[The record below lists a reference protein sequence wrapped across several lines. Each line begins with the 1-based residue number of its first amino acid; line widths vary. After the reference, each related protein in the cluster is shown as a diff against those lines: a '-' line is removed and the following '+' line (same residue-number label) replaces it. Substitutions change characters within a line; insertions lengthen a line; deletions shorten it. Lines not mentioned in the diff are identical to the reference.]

1 MGNKPHSLTPHIY
14 ILNEKANN
22 FNKYVLCLY
31 CRNALGHEVAY
42 QNKLLNKKDRIKSHL
57 KKCENFKVVVGE
69 QNINQILEE
78 EIHPNSQKRARTIEP
93 KSILEDHL
101 LCITVSNGL
110 AFRWIESE
118 EVKRQLHVQHT
129 DKVFI
134 PCFAHQVNLC
144 IGEIFKESY
153 RMKLV
158 AKDAVAIASYFN
170 NVNHAYWIKRLRD
183 EQMDLYRNTYGLVSP
198 NDTRWNSNY
207 DCYVSLLRSKGALKT
222 LVTKYQATRNLR
234 TNERSFVLSDD
245 LCQIISNEEWWEDVE
260 ELKDLM
266 KPFARSREVGTEGIL
281 GGQAV
286 VKDVGGTWKELTD
299 SVNTMAENLTSQVR
313 DIVNVSKAVAHG
325 DLSKKITVDVRGEVL
340 ELKNMINTMVD
351 QLSKF
356 AAEVTRV
363 AREVGTEGKFGAQA
377 QVKDVRGTW
386 KEITY
391 NVNTMAANLTFQVR
405 AFAQVTAAATDG
417 DFTRFVDE
425 SDVLDSL
432 KTKICQM
439 VYNLKE
445 SIQLNTG
452 LRGAAE
458 LANRSKSEFLVNKSH
473 EMRAPING
481 IIGMTTLI
489 LETELTCQQRE
500 NLTMVSSLANS
511 LLTIIDDI
519 LDIPKIEAG
528 RMTIEQI
535 SFSPHSAVFGVLKTL
550 AIKATQK
557 KLDLIYDVNN
567 GIPDQLIGDQCSF
580 CCSMP
585 HIW

>member
-1 MGNKPHSLTPHIY
+1 
-14 ILNEKANN
+14 NN

-69 QNINQILEE
+69 LNINQILEE
-78 EIHPNSQKRARTIEP
+78 EIHPNSQKRAQ
-93 KSILEDHL
+93 SILEDHL
-101 LCITVSNGL
+101 LRITVSNGL

-118 EVKRQLHVQHT
+118 EVKSLFRWLNPNIRLPNRKALSGRILNDASLKHNSWIKEQASNSEYGVTVALDGWSNVVNEKILGVILITNEGETLVWNAYDISGERSRTQEVLQHITLIFEDLQSKNIMINAVVTDSAAEYAAARRQLHVQHT

-266 KPFARSREVGTEGIL
+266 KPFARCLDKLQADKAQLHDVIL
-281 GGQAV
+281 SFGYFVQIYKNHHDQEFAARMINRIEKRWNSWEQTLLIISIFLHPTL
-286 VKDVGGTWKELTD
+286 KDTTFND
-299 SVNTMAENLTSQVR
+299 SIPNLTWV
-313 DIVNVSKAVAHG
+313 
-325 DLSKKITVDVRGEVL
+325 DL
-340 ELKNMINTMVD
+340 
-351 QLSKF
+351 
-356 AAEVTRV
+356 
-363 AREVGTEGKFGAQA
+363 
-377 QVKDVRGTW
+377 
-386 KEITY
+386 
-391 NVNTMAANLTFQVR
+391 
-405 AFAQVTAAATDG
+405 
-417 DFTRFVDE
+417 
-425 SDVLDSL
+425 
-432 KTKICQM
+432 
-439 VYNLKE
+439 
-445 SIQLNTG
+445 
-452 LRGAAE
+452 
-458 LANRSKSEFLVNKSH
+458 
-473 EMRAPING
+473 
-481 IIGMTTLI
+481 
-489 LETELTCQQRE
+489 
-500 NLTMVSSLANS
+500 
-511 LLTIIDDI
+511 
-519 LDIPKIEAG
+519 G
-528 RMTIEQI
+528 RWI
-535 SFSPHSAVFGVLKTL
+535 AYYYV
-550 AIKATQK
+550 
-557 KLDLIYDVNN
+557 
-567 GIPDQLIGDQCSF
+567 
-580 CCSMP
+580 
-585 HIW
+585 